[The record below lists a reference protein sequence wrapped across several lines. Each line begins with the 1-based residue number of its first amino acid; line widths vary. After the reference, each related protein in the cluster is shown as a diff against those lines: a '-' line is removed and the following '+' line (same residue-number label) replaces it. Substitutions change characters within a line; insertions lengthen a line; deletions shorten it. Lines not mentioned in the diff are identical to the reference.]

1 MDALSKALVLL
12 AVAIAVLSPLC
23 IAEDSDGAEMDGL
36 KLYQVNPKT
45 CEGVSVHNYGSSSVD
60 MKDYTISDMPANG
73 KNEGTLS
80 FGSIV
85 VGPGETLVL
94 ASEKADGNYFSNQD
108 NVVFY
113 KSDERVTVKGTFVLG
128 DSGDDV
134 YLYKDGTLVDAV
146 CYGNKTIT
154 DSSAWNG
161 DPVKIYGKRCI
172 ERVGS
177 SDTDSA
183 SDWIVQGR
191 TSFTFDADLQY
202 DATVTPFLLP
212 NSGGIPVLR
221 TLESAEKSI
230 RVEIYMISDKNVL
243 SLLVD
248 KAEAGVD
255 VDVLLEA
262 NPLGMTSLQS
272 CSAHLMALIEAGAD
286 VRLIDSGTEPRY
298 AYDHAKFAIVD
309 GDTTVVMSEN
319 WTSDNLNGSTVTN
332 IYGSKVQGNRG
343 WGVVVES
350 EGYASF
356 MNGVFENDWSME
368 YGDVATYASQ
378 YPNVAA
384 GETYYVSPTSTADF
398 PSYKAKV
405 TPVLSNES
413 SYAALEY
420 YASIAKERLY
430 SQQQSLDSSYKDY
443 TTDGPVG
450 LFHTAALRGV
460 DTKVIF
466 SDQVDETS
474 VFDINAKTAVSA
486 ARMTSPYVHNKGV
499 VCDDYVWV
507 SSVNWTENSFFNNRE
522 ACVVI
527 NSSEVADFY
536 ASAFQKDFGN
546 WYTYGG
552 FSVEI
557 TEFPESLSPGKEY
570 TASVGVT
577 PSSGTYTYVWDLG
590 DGSAQRTT
598 SIGRI
603 VFEAVDGQHTMTVRI
618 TDADGVMKTVTK
630 EYRVGSSSSGDS
642 DDSKDT
648 DDSGGSKDSDKEG
661 TDFESLIKDK
671 LYIVLIVIV
680 ILLSAI
686 GAVAK
691 NGSKNKRKGKRR

>member
-1 MDALSKALVLL
+1 MDALCKALALL
-12 AVAIAVLSPLC
+12 AVAMVVLSPLC
-23 IAEDSDGAEMDGL
+23 LAEDSDAAELDGL

-60 MKDYTISDMPANG
+60 MKDYTISDMPSNG
-73 KNEGTLS
+73 KNEGILS
-80 FGSIV
+80 FGSII

-94 ASEKADGNYFSNQD
+94 ASERADGNYFSNQD
-108 NVVFY
+108 NVILY
-113 KSDERVTVKGTFVLG
+113 NTDDRVTVKGSFILS

-172 ERVGS
+172 ERTGD

-191 TSFTFDADLQY
+191 TSYTFDADLEY

-221 TLESAEKSI
+221 TLESAQKSI

-272 CSAHLMALIEAGAD
+272 CSGHLMALIEAGAD

-319 WTSDNLNGSTVTN
+319 WTSDNLNGSTVDN

-343 WGVVVES
+343 WGVIVES
-350 EGYASF
+350 TGYADF

-378 YPNVAA
+378 YPNVTA
-384 GETYYVSPTSTADF
+384 GETYYISPASTATF
-398 PSYKAKV
+398 QSYRAKV

-430 SQQQSLDSSYKDY
+430 SQQQSLDSTYKDP
-443 TTDGPVG
+443 TTDGPLG
-450 LFHTAALRGV
+450 LFHNAAVRNV
-460 DTKVIF
+460 DTKLIF
-466 SDQVDETS
+466 SENVDETT
-474 VFDINAKTAVSA
+474 VFDINAKSLISA
-486 ARMTSPYVHNKGV
+486 ARMTAPYVHNKGV

-507 SSVNWTENSFFNNRE
+507 SSINWTENSFNNNRE
-522 ACVVI
+522 VCAVI
-527 NSSEVADFY
+527 NSPEVADFF
-536 ASAFQKDFGN
+536 AAAFLEDFGN

-552 FSVEI
+552 FSVEL
-557 TEFPESLSPGKEY
+557 TEFPEDLTPGKEY
-570 TASVGVT
+570 TASVTVT
-577 PSSGTYTYVWDLG
+577 PSSGSYTYVWDLG
-590 DGSAQRTT
+590 DGSSPRTT
-598 SIGRI
+598 TVGRI
-603 VFEAVDGQHTMTVRI
+603 AFEAVDGQHTMTVRI
-618 TDADGVMKTVTK
+618 TDSDGVQKTVTK
-630 EYRVGSSSSGDS
+630 DYRVGSST
-642 DDSKDT
+642 DT
-648 DDSGGSKDSDKEG
+648 DTNSDAKETSKFI
-661 TDFESLIKDK
+661 TMIKDN
-671 LYIVLIVIV
+671 LYIVLIIV
-680 ILLSAI
+680 ILLLSAI
-686 GAVAK
+686 GAVTK
-691 NGSKNKRKGKRR
+691 SGSKKKKKGKGKKR